1 MRSLK
6 VRVSAGVVDA
16 GLSSLQGFAI
26 GLAATTMLDPASLG
40 VYAVFYSACQLA
52 MALPHELVLGPAE
65 LAVVSLPEQKRL
77 AALPRSLRVGMLPA
91 LLGGLLTLIAV
102 PVTAGVTSADT
113 ILALAIPTVV
123 AAALGPPEEHIRRM
137 LHLDGRSLAA
147 VAAATAMLVASGV
160 VIFGLLLTPIDRV
173 WIPQTALAA
182 GNLASLIT
190 GLLLARSGFVG
201 RASGLDIRLR
211 TLVRTGRWMLVQGA
225 TPMVSLF
232 VASALVT
239 RLAGPEYLGYAEA
252 ARTVSQPVIVLGLG
266 LLRVLG
272 PRSVEAGLS
281 QSADWGRRNARMY
294 RLLLFGG
301 TALYM
306 ALVGWD
312 WSLNPFALLV
322 PAAYVMPGLVL
333 LTAAGNALNSSVFPE
348 RSELWGGGKAPVV
361 AAIESTTSLLTVAVA
376 ATAGWTLAYARPLG
390 RLFQGVGNVIA
401 YRRQLGRMYIKD
413 GGRQTA
419 DGGEEHGTG
428 ALEVGEKAEVT
439 GR

>member
-1 MRSLK
+1 VRSLK

-16 GLSSLQGFAI
+16 GLSSLQGFAV
-26 GLAATTMLDPASLG
+26 GLAATVMLDPASLG
-40 VYAVFYSACQLA
+40 VYAVFYAACQLA
-52 MALPHELVLGPAE
+52 MALPAELVLVPAE
-65 LAVVSLPEQKRL
+65 LAAVSLPEQRRL
-77 AALPRSLRVGMLPA
+77 VVLPRSLRVGVLPA
-91 LLGGLLTLIAV
+91 LLAGLLTLIAI
-102 PVTAGVTSADT
+102 PVTAGVTST
-113 ILALAIPTVV
+113 STLLALAIPTVV
-123 AAALGPPEEHIRRM
+123 AATLGPHEEHIRRM

-147 VAAATAMLVASGV
+147 VAAATAMLVASGL
-160 VIFGLLLTPIDRV
+160 VIFGLALSPIDRV

-182 GNLASLIT
+182 GNLASLVT

-211 TLVRTGRWMLVQGA
+211 TLVRTGRWMLLQGA

-239 RLAGPEYLGYAEA
+239 RLAGPEFLGYAEA

-272 PRSVEAGLS
+272 PRSVEAGIS

-312 WSLNPFALLV
+312 WSLNPFAYLV

-401 YRRQLGRMYIKD
+401 YRRQLGRMYRQ
-413 GGRQTA
+413 GGRRKAEEETE
-419 DGGEEHGTG
+419 GGRR
-428 ALEVGEKAEVT
+428 KAEVAHLLD
-439 GR
+439 